1 MVIRLVIARS
11 FLEWFC
17 ENIHETDVLSPE
29 ELKRLVHLFISGVTF
44 MPRKVN
50 SRNWSLQVCSKRA
63 HLVWGR
69 RV

>member
-29 ELKRLVHLFISGVTF
+29 ELKRLVHLFISGLT
-44 MPRKVN
+44 PYLHAKE
-50 SRNWSLQVCSKRA
+50 S
-63 HLVWGR
+63 
-69 RV
+69 